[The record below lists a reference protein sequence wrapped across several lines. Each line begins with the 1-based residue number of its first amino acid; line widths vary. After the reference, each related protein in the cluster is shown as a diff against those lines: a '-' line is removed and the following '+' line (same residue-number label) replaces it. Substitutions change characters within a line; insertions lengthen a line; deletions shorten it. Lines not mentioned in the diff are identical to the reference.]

1 MTDSPG
7 RPEPGRP
14 KPGKPEAGRPEP
26 HDGVYPLAASD
37 PATIEQRDVQAMT
50 RIVLRPIGSPLP
62 LGFFTVAIDNVLVS
76 TLQWGVLPAADGR
89 AVALIVF
96 PAFIVQ
102 AIAGLFALAARD
114 SISGTLMLS
123 FATTWLIDALI
134 FYVHP
139 PGAEAALGMFYVV
152 FAVFISFMLASALAK
167 RALAAVLVVSAPRFL
182 IAGIGDITGNQAVSQ
197 AGAVLGFLLAAVAMY
212 TAFALL
218 MEDSRGHEVLPIGR
232 LGAARQATHG
242 NLADELRGIERQP
255 GVRRTL

>member
-7 RPEPGRP
+7 RPEAG
-14 KPGKPEAGRPEP
+14 KPQPEAGG
-26 HDGVYPLAASD
+26 DPLTGSD
-37 PATIEQRDVQAMT
+37 LAKIEQRDVQAMT

-76 TLQWGVLPAADGR
+76 VLQWGVLPMADGR
-89 AVALIVF
+89 AGALIVF

-102 AIAGLFALAARD
+102 AIAGVFALGARD
-114 SISGTLMLS
+114 SIAGTLMLS

-139 PGAEAALGMFYVV
+139 PGAAAALGVFYVV
-152 FAVFISFMLASALAK
+152 FAVFISFMLASALSK
-167 RALAAVLVVSAPRFL
+167 RAIFAVLAVAAPRFL
-182 IAGIGDITGNQAVSQ
+182 IAGLADLTCNQVLAR
-197 AGAVLGFLLAAVAMY
+197 AGAVLGLLLAAVALY

-218 MEDSRGHEVLPIGR
+218 MEDSRGREVLPIGR
-232 LGAARQATHG
+232 LGAAREATHG
-242 NLADELRGIERQP
+242 TLAVELRGIERQP

>member
-14 KPGKPEAGRPEP
+14 KPGKPEPGRPEP

-218 MEDSRGHEVLPIGR
+218 MEDSRGYEVLPIGR